1 MELIQ
6 ISDPHA
12 PVAFGIDF
20 GTTNSL
26 IAAVDKDNNVCIFK
40 DERGEELLRSAVSYY
55 DGAIEVGSKLDANAI
70 YSIKRLLGKGP
81 DDIKEIIDKIR
92 FNYEISSHNGTVKID
107 LGDGK
112 YLSPVK
118 IAADIIK
125 ALCRR
130 VENAKGYK
138 VSKAVITVPAYF
150 DDAARNAVK
159 FAAQLAGI
167 EVLRLINEPTAAAL
181 AYGVDKQNEGEIY
194 AVYDLGGGT
203 FDISILKLHKE
214 KVFQVL
220 AVGGDV
226 CLGGDDFDAL
236 LVEYILGMYNHIKL
250 NTAQKNRLIT
260 EVRAAKEFLSVHE
273 KGVFSFNVDE
283 NSFKCEI
290 TKSEFEALISGLVDK
305 TINITID
312 TIRDA
317 NLSIEDVK
325 GIILVGGSTK
335 VPLVQNTLTKVF
347 PNKLLNDIN
356 PEKAVVVGAARQ
368 AHYLTSNSQNKGLL
382 IDVLPLSLGI
392 ETMGGIVEKIIQRNT
407 PLPVSETQEFTTYV
421 DGQTAMTIHVL
432 QGEREMVEQ
441 NKSLAKFEL
450 RGIPPLPAGRA
461 KVKVEFKVDTDGIL
475 HVAAVESTTGIKQE
489 VTVNSNFGLTQKEI
503 EDIVTASVE
512 NFSDDIE
519 KRSLAEAKINN
530 KHFIEIIDAAMKNY
544 EIKDHELQ
552 KALDYAKETLLESNL
567 NEVNNAITR
576 LKAETPKLLQKVTD
590 KNLHSAII
598 DYQLK
603 DTKK

>member
-12 PVAFGIDF
+12 PTAFGIDF

-26 IAAVDKDNNVCIFK
+26 IAAVDENNNVHIFK
-40 DERGEELLRSAVSYY
+40 DEYGKELLYSAISYS
-55 DGAIEVGSKLDANAI
+55 DGTIKVGSKSDANAI

-81 DDIKEIIDKIR
+81 DDVEEIIGKIR

-107 LGDGK
+107 LGNGK
-112 YLSPVK
+112 YLPPVE

-130 VENAKGYK
+130 VKNAKGYK

-317 NLSIEDVK
+317 NLSIEDIK
-325 GIILVGGSTK
+325 GVILVGGSTK
-335 VPLVQNTLTKVF
+335 VPLVQNTLAKVF

-382 IDVLPLSLGI
+382 IDVLPLSLGV

-450 RGIPPLPAGRA
+450 KGIPPFPAGRA

-503 EDIVTASVE
+503 EDMVTASVE

-530 KHFIEIIDAAMKNY
+530 KHFIEIVDAAMKNY
-544 EIKDHELQ
+544 EIKDRELQ